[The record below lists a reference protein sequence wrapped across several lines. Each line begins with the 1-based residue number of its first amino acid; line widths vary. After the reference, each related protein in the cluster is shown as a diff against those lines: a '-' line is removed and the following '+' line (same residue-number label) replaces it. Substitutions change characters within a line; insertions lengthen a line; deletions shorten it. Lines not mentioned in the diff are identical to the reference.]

1 MRMKTYGGYSIDAL
15 RAQLERGEL
24 LDSWCI
30 RALLDAAEELERREQ
45 AERNPVVEC
54 VSTPIYTV
62 NADDN
67 LPVEQ

>member
-1 MRMKTYGGYSIDAL
+1 MKTYGGYSADAL

-45 AERNPVVEC
+45 AADNPLVEC
-54 VSTPIYTV
+54 VPIQTV
-62 NADDN
+62 NAGDN
-67 LPVEQ
+67 LPVER

>member
-1 MRMKTYGGYSIDAL
+1 MKTYGGYSVGAL

-45 AERNPVVEC
+45 AADNPLVEC
-54 VSTPIYTV
+54 VPIQTV
-62 NADDN
+62 NAGDN